1 MKNLKKLLNF
11 TEPAAKLDEH
21 DLFARQFSRTLTIM
35 GYESYDVWV
44 IAEKMLEMALNPSDF
59 PETFLPQQRKLV
71 KKYPSV

>member
-11 TEPAAKLDEH
+11 KEPAAKLDEH

-35 GYESYDVWV
+35 GYESYDVWM
-44 IAEKMLEMALNPSDF
+44 IAEKMLEMSLNPVDY
-59 PETFLPQQRKLV
+59 PETFIPHQRLLR